1 MKKFRILS
9 LIFVLAGMT
18 IFATSCEKDDP
29 DDNDDPMVEACDDIN
44 ATYDGDVKAIINNSC
59 AYSGC
64 HSGEDGNTFIPEAS
78 RDYTTF
84 AGIEGNLTSGSFN
97 ARALEAMNMP
107 PAAEFIPEG
116 RPLSLTENELE
127 ILNCWKDAGYPEN

>member
-9 LIFVLAGMT
+9 LTFVLAGMT
-18 IFATSCEKDDP
+18 LFATSCEKDNEDP
-29 DDNDDPMVEACDDIN
+29 NDDDMVEACDNID
-44 ATYDGDVKAIINNSC
+44 ATFDGDVQAIISNSC

-64 HSGEDGNTFIPEAS
+64 HSGADSNTFIPEGS
-78 RDYTTF
+78 RDYTTYT
-84 AGIEGNLTSGSFN
+84 GIKGSLDSGKFN
-97 ARALEAMNMP
+97 TRALVTMNMP

-116 RPLSLTENELE
+116 SPLSLTESELE